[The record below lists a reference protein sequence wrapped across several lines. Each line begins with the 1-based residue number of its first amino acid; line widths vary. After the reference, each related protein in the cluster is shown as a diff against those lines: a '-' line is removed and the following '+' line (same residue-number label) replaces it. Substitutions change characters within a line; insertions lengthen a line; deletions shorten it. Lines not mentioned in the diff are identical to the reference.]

1 MKPET
6 DTKLFGLMAEFE
18 TVDALFAATR
28 RARLA
33 GYREMDAYT
42 PYAVEGLAEELGEL
56 KTRIP
61 MVVLIGGLA
70 GAGAG
75 FLMQYW
81 SMAVDYPFNA
91 GGRPL
96 NSWPAYVPIA
106 FEMMILV
113 ASFSAF
119 LSMLFLNDLPR
130 PHHPLFNVPQFAR
143 ASQDRFFLC
152 IEATD
157 SLFDAERTLEFL
169 SASESHTGVV
179 EVPIELETAPKEAE
193 ASEQNPVTVMS

>member
-1 MKPET
+1 MTPDAKP
-6 DTKLFGLMAEFE
+6 KVFGLMAEFAS
-18 TVDALFAATR
+18 VDALFAATR

-33 GYREMDAYT
+33 GYRDMDAYT
-42 PYAVEGLAEELGEL
+42 PYAVEGLAEELGEG
-56 KTRIP
+56 KTRVP
-61 MVVLIGGLA
+61 VVVLIGGLV

-96 NSWPAYVPIA
+96 NSWPAFIPIA

-113 ASFSAF
+113 ASISAF
-119 LSMLFLNDLPR
+119 LSMLFMNDLPR

-157 SLFDAERTLEFL
+157 PQFDAERTLEFL
-169 SASESHTGVV
+169 SAAESHLGIV
-179 EVPIELETAPKEAE
+179 EVPMESPAAPRETAI
-193 ASEQNPVTVMS
+193 EQTHVAVMS

>member
-1 MKPET
+1 MTGEPG
-6 DTKLFGLMAEFE
+6 LFGLMAEFDS
-18 TVDALFAATR
+18 VDALMAATR
-28 RARLA
+28 RARQA
-33 GYREMDAYT
+33 GYRQMDAYT
-42 PYAVEGLAEELGEL
+42 PYAVEGLAEELGEP

-61 MVVLIGGLA
+61 LVVLIGGLV

-81 SMAVDYPFNA
+81 SMAVDYQMNV

-96 NSWPAYVPIA
+96 NSWPAFFPIA

-113 ASFSAF
+113 ASISAF
-119 LSMLFLNDLPR
+119 LSMLFMNDLPR

-152 IEATD
+152 IEAID
-157 SLFDAERTLEFL
+157 PLFDPERTRDFL
-169 SASESHTGVV
+169 MSADSHIGIV
-179 EVPIELETAPKEAE
+179 EVPIELDDAPKEAV
-193 ASEQNPVTVMS
+193 ASERKPVGVLS

>member
-1 MKPET
+1 
-6 DTKLFGLMAEFE
+6 
-18 TVDALFAATR
+18 
-28 RARLA
+28 
-33 GYREMDAYT
+33 
-42 PYAVEGLAEELGEL
+42 
-56 KTRIP
+56 
-61 MVVLIGGLA
+61 
-70 GAGAG
+70 
-75 FLMQYW
+75 MQYW

-152 IEATD
+152 IESTD
-157 SLFDAERTLEFL
+157 PLFDGERTLDFL
-169 SASESHTGVV
+169 SACDSHVGVV
-179 EVPIELETAPKEAE
+179 EVPLDLETAPKEAE
-193 ASEQNPVTVMS
+193 ASELKPVTVMS

>member
-1 MKPET
+1 MTGEPG
-6 DTKLFGLMAEFE
+6 LFGLMAEFDS
-18 TVDALFAATR
+18 VDALMAATR
-28 RARLA
+28 RARQA
-33 GYREMDAYT
+33 GYRQMDAYT
-42 PYAVEGLAEELGEL
+42 PYAIEGLAEELGEP

-61 MVVLIGGLA
+61 LVVLIGGLV

-81 SMAVDYPFNA
+81 SMAVDYQMNV

-96 NSWPAYVPIA
+96 NSWPAFFPIA

-113 ASFSAF
+113 ASISAF
-119 LSMLFLNDLPR
+119 LSMLFMNDLPR

-152 IEATD
+152 IESID
-157 SLFDAERTLEFL
+157 PLFDPERTRDFL
-169 SASESHTGVV
+169 MSADSHLGIV
-179 EVPIELETAPKEAE
+179 EVPIELEHAPAEAV
-193 ASEQNPVTVMS
+193 ASEQKPVGVMS

>member
-1 MKPET
+1 MTPDEKP
-6 DTKLFGLMAEFE
+6 KLFGLMAEFDS
-18 TVDALFAATR
+18 VDALFAATR
-28 RARLA
+28 HTRLA
-33 GYREMDAYT
+33 GYREIDAYT
-42 PYAVEGLAEELGEL
+42 PYAVEGLAEELGEA
-56 KTRIP
+56 KTRVP
-61 MVVLIGGLA
+61 LVVLIGGLV

-81 SMAVDYPFNA
+81 SMAVDYQFNS

-96 NSWPAYVPIA
+96 NSWPAFIPVA

-119 LSMLFLNDLPR
+119 FSMLFLNDLPR

-157 SLFDAERTLEFL
+157 PQFDPERTLEFL
-169 SASESHTGVV
+169 SGAESHLGIV
-179 EVPIELETAPKEAE
+179 EVPMDPPSAPRESPIEQTHVA
-193 ASEQNPVTVMS
+193 VMS

>member
-1 MKPET
+1 MKTEQ
-6 DTKLFGLMAEFE
+6 KVFGLMAEFE

-28 RARLA
+28 RARQA
-33 GYREMDAYT
+33 GYRDMDAYT
-42 PYAVEGLAEELGEL
+42 PYAVEGLAEELGES
-56 KTRIP
+56 KSRIP
-61 MVVLIGGLA
+61 LVVLIGGLV
-70 GAGAG
+70 GASAG

-81 SMAVDYPFNA
+81 SMAIDYPFNA

-96 NSWPAYVPIA
+96 NSWPAFVPVA

-119 LSMLFLNDLPR
+119 LSMLFMNDLPR

-157 SLFDAERTLEFL
+157 PQFDRQLTLEFL
-169 SASESHTGVV
+169 SGAESHLGIV
-179 EVPIELETAPKEAE
+179 EVPMDVEPTTRAAE
-193 ASEQNPVTVMS
+193 APERKPVGVMS

>member
-1 MKPET
+1 MTPDAKP
-6 DTKLFGLMAEFE
+6 KVFGLMAEFDS
-18 TVDALFAATR
+18 VDALFAATR
-28 RARLA
+28 RARQA

-42 PYAVEGLAEELGEL
+42 PYAVEGLAEELGEG
-56 KTRIP
+56 KTRVP
-61 MVVLIGGLA
+61 VVVLIGGLV

-96 NSWPAYVPIA
+96 NSWPAFIPIA

-113 ASFSAF
+113 ASISAF
-119 LSMLFLNDLPR
+119 LSMLFMNDLPR

-157 SLFDAERTLEFL
+157 PKFDAERTLEFL
-169 SASESHTGVV
+169 SAAESHLGIV
-179 EVPIELETAPKEAE
+179 EVPMDPPAAPRETSIEQTHVA
-193 ASEQNPVTVMS
+193 VMS

>member
-1 MKPET
+1 MTTDAKP
-6 DTKLFGLMAEFE
+6 KLFGLMAEFDS
-18 TVDALFAATR
+18 VDALFAATR

-42 PYAVEGLAEELGEL
+42 PYAVEGLAEELGEG
-56 KTRIP
+56 KTRVP
-61 MVVLIGGLA
+61 VVVLIGGLV

-75 FLMQYW
+75 LLMQYW

-96 NSWPAYVPIA
+96 NSWPAFIPIA

-113 ASFSAF
+113 ASISAF
-119 LSMLFLNDLPR
+119 LSMLFMNDLPR

-157 SLFDAERTLEFL
+157 PQFDAERTLEFL
-169 SASESHTGVV
+169 SAAESHLGIV
-179 EVPIELETAPKEAE
+179 EVPIDPPAAPRET
-193 ASEQNPVTVMS
+193 SIEQTHVAVMS

>member
-1 MKPET
+1 MTPDAKP
-6 DTKLFGLMAEFE
+6 KLFGLMAEFDS
-18 TVDALFAATR
+18 VDALFAATR

-42 PYAVEGLAEELGEL
+42 PYAVEGLAEELGEG
-56 KTRIP
+56 KTRVP
-61 MVVLIGGLA
+61 VVVLIGGLV

-96 NSWPAYVPIA
+96 NSWPAFIPIA

-113 ASFSAF
+113 ASISAF
-119 LSMLFLNDLPR
+119 LSMLFMNDLPR

-143 ASQDRFFLC
+143 ASQDRFSFASRRPIQNSMRSGRWSFC
-152 IEATD
+152 RRP
-157 SLFDAERTLEFL
+157 SRTWALWKCRWTRRPPRAKRPL
-169 SASESHTGVV
+169 SRRMW
-179 EVPIELETAPKEAE
+179 P
-193 ASEQNPVTVMS
+193 

>member
-6 DTKLFGLMAEFE
+6 KLFGVMAEFDS
-18 TVDALFAATR
+18 VDALFAATR
-28 RARLA
+28 RARQA

-42 PYAVEGLAEELGEL
+42 PYAVEGLAEELGER
-56 KTRIP
+56 KTRVP
-61 MVVLIGGLA
+61 LVVLIGGLV

-81 SMAVDYPFNA
+81 TMAIDYPFNA

-106 FEMMILV
+106 FEMLILV

-119 LSMLFLNDLPR
+119 LSMLFMNDLPR
-130 PHHPLFNVPQFAR
+130 PHHPLFSVPQFAR

-152 IEATD
+152 IESTD
-157 SLFDAERTLEFL
+157 PQFDPERTLEFL
-169 SASESHTGVV
+169 SGSASHIGVV
-179 EVPIELETAPKEAE
+179 EVPMDLPSAPKEAE
-193 ASEQNPVTVMS
+193 PSKQKPVAVMS

>member
-1 MKPET
+1 MKSEQ
-6 DTKLFGLMAEFE
+6 KVFGLMAEFE

-28 RARLA
+28 RARQA
-33 GYREMDAYT
+33 GYRDMDAYT
-42 PYAVEGLAEELGEL
+42 PYAVEGLAEELGEP
-56 KTRIP
+56 KSRIP
-61 MVVLIGGLA
+61 LVVLIGGLV
-70 GAGAG
+70 GASAG

-81 SMAVDYPFNA
+81 SMAIDYPFNA

-96 NSWPAYVPIA
+96 NSWPAFIPVA

-119 LSMLFLNDLPR
+119 LSMLFMNDLPR

-157 SLFDAERTLEFL
+157 PQFDPQRTLEFL
-169 SASESHTGVV
+169 SGAESHLGIV
-179 EVPIELETAPKEAE
+179 EVPMDVEPTTTEAE
-193 ASEQNPVTVMS
+193 APERKPVGVMS

>member
-1 MKPET
+1 MKSET
-6 DTKLFGLMAEFE
+6 KVFGLMAEFE

-42 PYAVEGLAEELGEL
+42 PYAVEGLAEELGEP
-56 KTRIP
+56 KSRIP
-61 MVVLIGGLA
+61 LVVLIGGLV
-70 GAGAG
+70 GASAG

-96 NSWPAYVPIA
+96 NSWPAFVPVA

-113 ASFSAF
+113 ASISAF
-119 LSMLFLNDLPR
+119 LSMLFMNDLPR

-157 SLFDAERTLEFL
+157 PQFDPQRTLEFL
-169 SASESHTGVV
+169 SGAESHRGIV
-179 EVPIELETAPKEAE
+179 EVPMDVEPAPKEGE
-193 ASEQNPVTVMS
+193 ASERKPVGVMS

>member
-1 MKPET
+1 MKPRPQ
-6 DTKLFGLMAEFE
+6 LFGVMAEFE
-18 TVDALFAATR
+18 TADALMAACR
-28 RARLA
+28 RARQA
-33 GYREMDAYT
+33 GYRDMDAYT
-42 PYAVEGLAEELGEL
+42 PYAMEGLAEELGER
-56 KTRIP
+56 KTRVP
-61 MVVLIGGLA
+61 LVVLIGGLV

-81 SMAVDYPFNA
+81 SMAVDYPLNV

-96 NSWPAYVPIA
+96 NSWPVFIPIA

-119 LSMLFLNDLPR
+119 LGMLFLNDLPR

-152 IEATD
+152 IESTD
-157 SLFDAERTLEFL
+157 PQFDPERTREFL
-169 SASESHTGVV
+169 SGAGSHVGVV
-179 EVPIELETAPKEAE
+179 EVPFDPESTPLEATEKK
-193 ASEQNPVTVMS
+193 PVAVMS

>member
-1 MKPET
+1 MKSEQ
-6 DTKLFGLMAEFE
+6 KVFGLMAEFE

-28 RARLA
+28 RARQA
-33 GYREMDAYT
+33 GYRDMDAYT
-42 PYAVEGLAEELGEL
+42 PYAVEGLAEELGES
-56 KTRIP
+56 KSRIP
-61 MVVLIGGLA
+61 LVVLIGGLV
-70 GAGAG
+70 GASAG

-81 SMAVDYPFNA
+81 SMAIDYPFNA

-96 NSWPAYVPIA
+96 NSWPAFIPVA

-119 LSMLFLNDLPR
+119 LSMLFMNDLPR

-157 SLFDAERTLEFL
+157 PQFDPQRTLEFL
-169 SASESHTGVV
+169 SGAESHLGIV
-179 EVPIELETAPKEAE
+179 EVPMDVEPTTTEAE
-193 ASEQNPVTVMS
+193 APERKPVGVMS

>member
-1 MKPET
+1 MKSEQ
-6 DTKLFGLMAEFE
+6 KIFGLMAEFE

-28 RARLA
+28 RARQA
-33 GYREMDAYT
+33 GYRDMDAYT
-42 PYAVEGLAEELGEL
+42 PYAVEGLAEELGEP
-56 KTRIP
+56 KSRIP
-61 MVVLIGGLA
+61 LVVLIGGLV

-81 SMAVDYPFNA
+81 SMAIDYPFNA

-96 NSWPAYVPIA
+96 NSWPAFIPVA

-119 LSMLFLNDLPR
+119 LSMLFMNDLPR

-157 SLFDAERTLEFL
+157 PQFDPQRTLEFL
-169 SASESHTGVV
+169 SGAESHLGIV
-179 EVPIELETAPKEAE
+179 EVPMDVEPTTREAE
-193 ASEQNPVTVMS
+193 APERKPVGVMS

>member
-1 MKPET
+1 MKPE
-6 DTKLFGLMAEFE
+6 TKLFGLMAEFE
-18 TVDALFAATR
+18 SVDALFAATR
-28 RARLA
+28 RARQA

-42 PYAVEGLAEELGEL
+42 PYAVEGLAEELGEP

-61 MVVLIGGLA
+61 LVVLIGGLV

-81 SMAVDYPFNA
+81 SMAVDYPFNS

-106 FEMMILV
+106 FEMLILV

-119 LSMLFLNDLPR
+119 FSMLFMNDLPR

-157 SLFDAERTLEFL
+157 PQFDAERTLEFL
-169 SASESHTGVV
+169 SASEAHVGVV
-179 EVPIELETAPKEAE
+179 EVPIDSETTQSQSQSAE
-193 ASEQNPVTVMS
+193 QKPVAVMP

>member
-1 MKPET
+1 
-6 DTKLFGLMAEFE
+6 
-18 TVDALFAATR
+18 V
-28 RARLA
+28 
-33 GYREMDAYT
+33 
-42 PYAVEGLAEELGEL
+42 
-56 KTRIP
+56 
-61 MVVLIGGLA
+61 VVLIGGLV

-75 FLMQYW
+75 LLMQYW

-96 NSWPAYVPIA
+96 NSWPAFIPIA

-113 ASFSAF
+113 ASISAF
-119 LSMLFLNDLPR
+119 LSMLFMNDLPR

-157 SLFDAERTLEFL
+157 PQFDAERTLEFL
-169 SASESHTGVV
+169 SAAESHLGIV
-179 EVPIELETAPKEAE
+179 EVPIDPPAAPRET
-193 ASEQNPVTVMS
+193 SIEQTHVAVMS

>member
-1 MKPET
+1 MTSDAKP
-6 DTKLFGLMAEFE
+6 KIFGLMAEFAS
-18 TVDALFAATR
+18 VDALFAATR

-42 PYAVEGLAEELGEL
+42 PYAVEGLAEELGEG
-56 KTRIP
+56 KTRVP
-61 MVVLIGGLA
+61 VVVLIGGLV

-96 NSWPAYVPIA
+96 NSWPAFIPVA

-113 ASFSAF
+113 ASISAF
-119 LSMLFLNDLPR
+119 LSMLFMNDLPR

-157 SLFDAERTLEFL
+157 PQFDAERTLAFL
-169 SASESHTGVV
+169 SVAESHLGIV
-179 EVPIELETAPKEAE
+179 EVPMDPPATPRETAI
-193 ASEQNPVTVMS
+193 EQTHVAVMS

>member
-1 MKPET
+1 MTSDAKP
-6 DTKLFGLMAEFE
+6 KLFGLMAEFAS
-18 TVDALFAATR
+18 VDALFAATR
-28 RARLA
+28 RARQA

-42 PYAVEGLAEELGEL
+42 PYAVEGLAEELGEG
-56 KTRIP
+56 KTRVP
-61 MVVLIGGLA
+61 VVVLIGGLV

-96 NSWPAYVPIA
+96 NSWPAFIPIA

-113 ASFSAF
+113 ASISAF
-119 LSMLFLNDLPR
+119 LSMLFMNDLPR

-157 SLFDAERTLEFL
+157 PKFDAERTLEFL
-169 SASESHTGVV
+169 SAAESHLGIV
-179 EVPIELETAPKEAE
+179 EVPMDPPAAPRESPIEQTHVA
-193 ASEQNPVTVMS
+193 VMS

>member
-1 MKPET
+1 MKPEAR
-6 DTKLFGLMAEFE
+6 LFGLMAEFDKA
-18 TVDALFAATR
+18 DALLAAARSAR
-28 RARLA
+28 RAGFRD
-33 GYREMDAYT
+33 MDAYT
-42 PYAVEGLAEELGEL
+42 PYAMEGLAEELGES
-56 KTRIP
+56 KTRVP
-61 MVVLIGGLA
+61 LVVLIGGLV

-81 SMAVDYPFNA
+81 SMAVDYPLNA

-96 NSWPAYVPIA
+96 NSWPAFIPVT

-157 SLFDAERTLEFL
+157 PLFDPERTLEFL
-169 SASESHTGVV
+169 SGLESQINVV
-179 EVPIELETAPKEAE
+179 EVPTDVKPATKDARPEPQA
-193 ASEQNPVTVMS
+193 VGVMS

>member
-6 DTKLFGLMAEFE
+6 DPKLFGLMAEFE
-18 TVDALFAATR
+18 SVDALFAATR

-42 PYAVEGLAEELGEL
+42 PYAVEGLAEELGER

-61 MVVLIGGLA
+61 MVVLIGGLV

-157 SLFDAERTLEFL
+157 PLFDAERTLDFL
-169 SASESHTGVV
+169 SASESHIGVV

-193 ASEQNPVTVMS
+193 ASEQQPVTVMS

>member
-1 MKPET
+1 MKAET
-6 DTKLFGLMAEFE
+6 RLFGLMAEFV
-18 TVDALFAATR
+18 TADALMAATR
-28 RARLA
+28 RARQA
-33 GYREMDAYT
+33 GYRDMDAYT
-42 PYAVEGLAEELGEL
+42 PYAVEGLAEELGERN
-56 KTRIP
+56 TRVP
-61 MVVLIGGLA
+61 LVVLIGGLV

-96 NSWPAYVPIA
+96 NSWPAFIPIA

-113 ASFSAF
+113 ASISAF

-152 IEATD
+152 IESTD
-157 SLFDAERTLEFL
+157 PQFDAERVREFL
-169 SASESHTGVV
+169 SGADSHVVIV
-179 EVPIELETAPKEAE
+179 EVPRDVEPASQPAE
-193 ASEQNPVTVMS
+193 EPERKPVGVMS

>member
-6 DTKLFGLMAEFE
+6 RLFGLMAEFV
-18 TVDALFAATR
+18 TADALMAATR
-28 RARLA
+28 RARQA

-42 PYAVEGLAEELGEL
+42 PYAVEGLAEELGERN
-56 KTRIP
+56 TRVP
-61 MVVLIGGLA
+61 LVVLIGGLV

-81 SMAVDYPFNA
+81 SMAFDYPFNA

-96 NSWPAYVPIA
+96 NSWPAFIPIA

-113 ASFSAF
+113 ASISAF

-152 IEATD
+152 IESTD
-157 SLFDAERTLEFL
+157 PQFDAERVREFL
-169 SASESHTGVV
+169 SGADSHVGIV
-179 EVPIELETAPKEAE
+179 EVPRDVEPASQPAE
-193 ASEQNPVTVMS
+193 EPERQPVGVMS